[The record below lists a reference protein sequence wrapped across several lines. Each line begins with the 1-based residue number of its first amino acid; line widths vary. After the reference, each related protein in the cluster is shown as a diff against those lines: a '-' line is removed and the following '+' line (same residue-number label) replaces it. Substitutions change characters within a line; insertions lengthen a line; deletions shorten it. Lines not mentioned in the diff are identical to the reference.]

1 MPISSL
7 ANICSTSSG
16 VTRWLANERTVT
28 MPTKA
33 DRPNMVERNLIQAMR
48 DGTAL
53 RGTAQRLAR
62 EARASKNVTIRMAEA
77 DLDLARKQAEA
88 KGLPHQTDI
97 KSVLHEALVKRQRRQ
112 TGTADS
118 AVDARSRRLIRTPAG
133 CRDESATASDIAS
146 R

>member
-7 ANICSTSSG
+7 ANICLTSWG

-62 EARASKNVTIRMAEA
+62 EASASKNVTIRMAEA

-97 KSVLHEALVKRQRRQ
+97 KSVLQEALVKRQRRP
-112 TGTADS
+112 TS
-118 AVDARSRRLIRTPAG
+118 
-133 CRDESATASDIAS
+133 
-146 R
+146 

>member
-112 TGTADS
+112 TS
-118 AVDARSRRLIRTPAG
+118 
-133 CRDESATASDIAS
+133 
-146 R
+146 